1 MTFQE
6 ILAEVQKL
14 SDEEKRLLVK
24 AVSKDLTGIAVYVM
38 PDDEYEVWS
47 PEVVS
52 PTLGKGSLQPLYD
65 LLEEANK
72 LTAEGKV

>member
-24 AVSKDLTGIAVYVM
+24 TVSDDLSGIAIDVTIE
-38 PDDEYEVWS
+38 DGDEVWS
-47 PEVVS
+47 PEVE
-52 PTLGKGSLQPLYD
+52 SLQPF
-65 LLEEANK
+65 EAALK
-72 LTAEGKV
+72 AYESQQESDA